1 VFFLHVAAST
11 GKTVRVYTEK
21 DPEKIKWKELQ
32 VEYVIDSTGKFTEV
46 DTAEVIIAMKYVL
59 RGMFLYLFK

>member
-1 VFFLHVAAST
+1 VLFFLHAVALI
-11 GKTVRVYTEK
+11 GKTVRVYSEK

-46 DTAEVIIAMKYVL
+46 ETAKVFAMKCVL
-59 RGMFLYLFK
+59 REIFL